1 MFKPIYS
8 CWVAEHPNPIGVIE
22 FLGGALFGS
31 LPNVSY
37 SYFLNSLYEEGYTIV
52 TQPFRLGLNHEQIAK
67 EIFEERNRVLQT
79 LAKSHQDIPR
89 IWVGH
94 SLGCKYITLLEIL
107 GETAVD
113 EAKWEFPLKNQP
125 SLLIA
130 PDLSDTREAVQIEPL
145 ARYLDDI
152 DKGVKPDRQ
161 EMKTRLEASKRFG
174 LTAILSFESDNV
186 AGTQSQS
193 PETSDVALITSILK
207 KTKENILIT
216 EEIPG
221 KHLEIVGIKV
231 GKPDG
236 TFALVDLD
244 VNDGILEDTAKRKTE
259 SCVVQLIEQLRQR
272 LAT

>member
-8 CWVAEHPNPIGVIE
+8 CWVAEHPNPIGIIE

-52 TQPFRLGLNHEQIAK
+52 TQPFRLDLNHEKIAQ

-79 LAKSHQDIPR
+79 LGESHQGIPR

-94 SLGCKYITLLEIL
+94 SLGCKYITLLEML
-107 GETAVD
+107 GEGDT
-113 EAKWEFPLKNQP
+113 ETQFPLKDQP

-130 PDLSDTREAVQIEPL
+130 PDLSDTREAVRIEPI

-152 DKGVKPDRQ
+152 GKGVKPNRQ
-161 EMKTRLEASKRFG
+161 EMKIRLEASKRFG
-174 LTAILSFESDNV
+174 LSAILSFESDDV

-193 PETSDVALITSILK
+193 PETSDVALITKILE
-207 KTKENILIT
+207 KTKGNILIK

-221 KHLEIVGIKV
+221 KHLEIVGIRV
-231 GKPDG
+231 CKPDG

-244 VNDGILEDTAKRKTE
+244 VTDGILEDAAKRKTE
-259 SCVVQLIEQLRQR
+259 SCVVQLIQELRQK
-272 LAT
+272 LTT